1 MKLAELLKAARVATP
16 FETDIDIRGIVSDSR
31 EVEDGYLFV
40 ALPGTNNDGSKY
52 VSDAIARG
60 AVAIL
65 TQEPIEATVPVLQTS
80 RIREALS
87 RMCVLFYEPHPGTL
101 VGVTGTN
108 GKTSTV
114 FFTRQIFEHA
124 GLLAASMGTL
134 GVQSKNFHSYSGMTT
149 TDSVRLNQDLQA
161 LAENGITHVAM
172 EASSHGL
179 EQHRLDGLMF
189 KASAFTNLTR
199 DHLDYHLTMEAYL
212 EAKLK
217 LFTHLTSE
225 VAVLNADVPEFEA
238 IKSVCAAKGLR
249 IFSYGKNGEEI
260 RLMSQLLHETG
271 QELTIELF
279 GHVYTANIPVAGHF
293 QGMNIL
299 AALGLAIAVGV
310 DIEKAVEALG
320 TLKSPDGRMELVG
333 RTQKGASI
341 FVDYAHT
348 PDGLETALKS
358 LRLHTQGKL
367 YVVFGCGGNRDTGK
381 RPMMGKIASELADT
395 VIVTDDNPRFED
407 ASLIRSQILAAA
419 PNAIEIADRA
429 KAIFY
434 AVSHLEEGDVLL
446 LAGKGH
452 EEGQLINGFMHPFND
467 KIQAI
472 LSLRTLEEKPLWTSD
487 ELTEATSGK
496 AYKTFVGYGVSI
508 DTRTLIPGDIFIA
521 LHGERLDGHDY
532 VAEALK
538 KGAAAAVVSHD
549 IPDVPDSAKLFF
561 VVNTDEALQD
571 MARYA
576 LRHSRALKIGITGS
590 SGKTTTKEML
600 ALALKGQGTIHA
612 TQGNF
617 NNQWGVPLTLA
628 RLPRLADYAII
639 EMGMN
644 HTGEMEYLSH
654 LVEPDIA
661 MITMIGSAHH
671 EFFKTLQ
678 DIAAAKA
685 EIFIHMNKQGT
696 VVLPRDSAYYEFL
709 QAKAMEN
716 GVEHQLSF
724 GQNLDADVRLLK
736 AEQTPDGTSVS
747 ASLAGELI
755 TFSLQTMGEHFVMN
769 ALGVLAMVKALGAD
783 VKKACQNLSRM
794 KPLKGR
800 GAQIQTIIDGK
811 LITLI
816 DDSYNANPSSM
827 KAAISVLAQKEG
839 RKLAVLGDML
849 ELGEQSRP
857 LHTALADD
865 LTTGGIDR
873 LYTVGREMRALFETV
888 PPEMRGWA
896 AQTAL
901 ELLPILKQDLRN
913 GDVVLLKGSNGTKI
927 GRLVEAL
934 QN

>member
-16 FETDIDIRGIVSDSR
+16 FETDIDIRGIASDSR
-31 EVEDGYLFV
+31 EVEKDYLFV
-40 ALPGTNNDGSKY
+40 ALPGTNDNGLKY
-52 VSDAIARG
+52 VPDAIAKG
-60 AVAIL
+60 AAAIL
-65 TQEPIEATVPVLQTS
+65 TQETIEASVPVFQTKH
-80 RIREALS
+80 IYEALS
-87 RMCVLFYEPHPGTL
+87 TMCVLFYEPHPGTL
-101 VGVTGTN
+101 VAVTGTN

-124 GLLAASMGTL
+124 GFLAASMGTL

-149 TDSVRLNQDLQA
+149 TGSVHLNQDLQA

-179 EQHRLDGLMF
+179 EQHRLDGLTF

-217 LFTHLTSE
+217 LFTQLTSE
-225 VAVLNADVPEFEA
+225 IAVLNADVPEYET
-238 IKSVCAAKGLR
+238 IKNVCINKGLR
-249 IFSYGKNGEEI
+249 VFSYGKNGDEI
-260 RLMSQLLHETG
+260 RLLSQALHETG
-271 QELTIELF
+271 QELSFELF
-279 GHVYTANIPVAGHF
+279 GHVYTVDVPVAGHF

-299 AALGLAIAVGV
+299 AALGLAIGAGV
-310 DIEKAVEALG
+310 DIEKAVEALK

-358 LRLHTQGKL
+358 LRYHTQGKL
-367 YVVFGCGGNRDTGK
+367 SVVFGCGGNRDTGK
-381 RPMMGKIASELADT
+381 RPMMGKIATDLADT

-407 ASLIRSQILAAA
+407 AKLIRSQILEAA
-419 PNAIEIADRA
+419 PHAIEIADRA

-434 AVSHLEEGDVLL
+434 AISHLETGDVLL

-487 ELTEATSGK
+487 ELIEATSGK

-508 DTRTLIPGDIFIA
+508 DTRTLVPGDIFIA
-521 LHGERLDGHDY
+521 LKGERLDGHDY

-538 KGAAAAVVSHD
+538 KGAAAAIVSHD

-561 VVNTDEALQD
+561 VVNTDEALED

-576 LRHSRALKIGITGS
+576 MRHSRALKIGITGS

-600 ALALKGQGTIHA
+600 ALALTEQGTIHA
-612 TQGNF
+612 TKGNL

-628 RLPRLADYAII
+628 RLPRLTDYAII

-644 HTGEMEYLSH
+644 HAGEMEYLSH
-654 LVEPDIA
+654 LVEPDVA

-685 EIFIHMNKQGT
+685 EIFIHMNKLGT
-696 VVLPRDSAYYEFL
+696 VVLPRDSEHYEFL
-709 QAKAMEN
+709 QTKVMEYTIA
-716 GVEHQLSF
+716 HQISF

-736 AEQTPDGTSVS
+736 AEQTPEGTSVS
-747 ASLAGELI
+747 ASVMGELV
-755 TFSLQTMGEHFVMN
+755 TFSLQTTGIHFVMN
-769 ALGVLAMVKALGAD
+769 ALGVLAIIKALGAD
-783 VKKACQNLSRM
+783 IKKACQNLSRM

-800 GAQIQTIIDGK
+800 GAQTQVSVDGK
-811 LITLI
+811 LITFI

-827 KAAISVLAQKEG
+827 KAAISVLGQKQG

-849 ELGEQSRP
+849 ELGEQSRT
-857 LHTALADD
+857 LHTALAQD
-865 LTTGGIDR
+865 LVNQKVDR
-873 LYTVGREMRALFETV
+873 LYTVGREMRALFEAV
-888 PPEMRGWA
+888 PAEMRGWA

-901 ELLPILKQDLRN
+901 ELLPILKQDLKN
-913 GDVVLLKGSNGTKI
+913 GDVVLFKGSNGTKI
-927 GRLVEAL
+927 SRLVEAL

>member
-1 MKLAELLKAARVATP
+1 M
-16 FETDIDIRGIVSDSR
+16 
-31 EVEDGYLFV
+31 
-40 ALPGTNNDGSKY
+40 
-52 VSDAIARG
+52 
-60 AVAIL
+60 
-65 TQEPIEATVPVLQTS
+65 
-80 RIREALS
+80 
-87 RMCVLFYEPHPGTL
+87 
-101 VGVTGTN
+101 
-108 GKTSTV
+108 
-114 FFTRQIFEHA
+114 
-124 GLLAASMGTL
+124 
-134 GVQSKNFHSYSGMTT
+134 
-149 TDSVRLNQDLQA
+149 
-161 LAENGITHVAM
+161 
-172 EASSHGL
+172 
-179 EQHRLDGLMF
+179 
-189 KASAFTNLTR
+189 
-199 DHLDYHLTMEAYL
+199 
-212 EAKLK
+212 
-217 LFTHLTSE
+217 
-225 VAVLNADVPEFEA
+225 
-238 IKSVCAAKGLR
+238 
-249 IFSYGKNGEEI
+249 
-260 RLMSQLLHETG
+260 
-271 QELTIELF
+271 
-279 GHVYTANIPVAGHF
+279 
-293 QGMNIL
+293 
-299 AALGLAIAVGV
+299 
-310 DIEKAVEALG
+310 
-320 TLKSPDGRMELVG
+320 
-333 RTQKGASI
+333 
-341 FVDYAHT
+341 
-348 PDGLETALKS
+348 
-358 LRLHTQGKL
+358 
-367 YVVFGCGGNRDTGK
+367 
-381 RPMMGKIASELADT
+381 
-395 VIVTDDNPRFED
+395 
-407 ASLIRSQILAAA
+407 
-419 PNAIEIADRA
+419 
-429 KAIFY
+429 
-434 AVSHLEEGDVLL
+434 
-446 LAGKGH
+446 
-452 EEGQLINGFMHPFND
+452 
-467 KIQAI
+467 
-472 LSLRTLEEKPLWTSD
+472 
-487 ELTEATSGK
+487 
-496 AYKTFVGYGVSI
+496 
-508 DTRTLIPGDIFIA
+508 
-521 LHGERLDGHDY
+521 
-532 VAEALK
+532 
-538 KGAAAAVVSHD
+538 
-549 IPDVPDSAKLFF
+549 
-561 VVNTDEALQD
+561 NTDEALQD

-755 TFSLQTMGEHFVMN
+755 TFSLQTTGEHFVMN